1 MGYYRFELLW
11 SDQKWFQPAFV
22 KTDAHGIITEV
33 SSTPDQTWPTPP
45 VSIEGWALPGFCNG
59 HSHAFQYAMGG
70 LTESLPEV
78 GVHDDFWSWRE
89 TMYKVALSV
98 DPEEVED
105 LAAMV
110 YAEMLRFGYTSVVE
124 FHYLHQDKKG
134 QSYQDP
140 AELSLRLMTAAQRV
154 GIKLL
159 LVPVL
164 YQKGN
169 FNTPPFPRQRRFI
182 HPSLDAYLDL
192 IASCRSY
199 ARSMTDIQVG
209 TGIHS
214 LRAVDPAVA
223 LEVLNM
229 KDLGPKHLHI
239 AEQRREVQEGIQHL
253 GCSPTRW
260 LLDSVEVNQQFFLV
274 HGTHST
280 PEEIQDVARRGANL
294 VLCPSTEGNLGD
306 GFFPLLP
313 FLGAGAQTRGAFLL
327 GTDSQI
333 GLNPLED
340 LRWLDYVQ
348 RLCKEKRN
356 PVCTLGGD
364 DSATLLWASLQ
375 KARVAAGD
383 PNTLKVGDSLDALM
397 INIDHPIFFGKPR
410 DKYFS
415 TLFYCCDSSM
425 FTGTLRRGEWVV
437 RQGVHRDIGK
447 IAASYKKTMNQ
458 LLAAT

>member
-1 MGYYRFELLW
+1 
-11 SDQKWFQPAFV
+11 
-22 KTDAHGIITEV
+22 
-33 SSTPDQTWPTPP
+33 
-45 VSIEGWALPGFCNG
+45 
-59 HSHAFQYAMGG
+59 MGG

-98 DPEEVED
+98 DPEGVED
-105 LAAMV
+105 IAAMV

-124 FHYLHQDKKG
+124 FHYLHQDQKG
-134 QSYQDP
+134 RAYQEP
-140 AELSLRLMTAAQRV
+140 AELSLRLIKAARKV

-169 FNTPPFPRQRRFI
+169 FNTPPFPHQRRFI
-182 HPSLDAYLDL
+182 HPTLDTYLDL
-192 IASCRSY
+192 IASCR
-199 ARSMTDIQVG
+199 AKTQSMTDIQIG

-214 LRAVDPAVA
+214 LRAVDSAVA
-223 LEVLNM
+223 RELLNIR
-229 KDLGPKHLHI
+229 DSGPKHLHI
-239 AEQRREVQEGIQHL
+239 AEQRREVEEGIQHL
-253 GCSPTRW
+253 GRSPTRW
-260 LLDSVEVNQQFFLV
+260 LLDSVELNEQFFLV

-280 PEEIQDVARRGANL
+280 PEEIQEVALRGANL

-313 FLGAGAQTRGAFLL
+313 FLGVYHGAHLGAHLGAFAGDFGDQSRGAFLL

-356 PVCTLGGD
+356 PVCTQAGD
-364 DSATLLWASLQ
+364 DSGALLWSSLQ
-375 KARVAAGD
+375 KARLAAGD
-383 PNTLKVGDSLDALM
+383 PNTLKIGDPLDALV
-397 INIDHPIFFGKPR
+397 INTDHPIFFEKPR

-415 TLFYCCDSSM
+415 TLIYCCDASM
-425 FTGTLRRGEWVV
+425 FTGTMRRGEWLVHK
-437 RQGVHRDIGK
+437 GVHRDFSR
-447 IAASYKKTMNQ
+447 IAESYKKTLNR
-458 LLAAT
+458 LLAGT